1 MDVFSLTDCFFGYFY
16 FILSLNDL
24 FDCYRENIFAQE
36 ILPEN
41 PNTILHEF
49 SYHIIII
56 LTDRDIC

>member
-1 MDVFSLTDCFFGYFY
+1 MIYSIAT
-16 FILSLNDL
+16 
-24 FDCYRENIFAQE
+24 YRENIFAQE

-56 LTDRDIC
+56 ILTDRDIC